1 MSDSSS
7 QSEEQ
12 PEPTNLP
19 SNKNLYKIHAQH
31 LHMSVGNIET
41 LEKGNSMS

>member
-19 SNKNLYKIHAQH
+19 PNNFYQIHAQH
-31 LHMSVGNIET
+31 LHIGERKNRNFG
-41 LEKGNSMS
+41 KGNSMP